1 MRALDVVR
9 SYDAHV
15 PLFLHNRPPKFIKH
29 CLKRL
34 PPEVQI
40 PPQDIAD
47 VGSGTFA
54 VHSTTEDLSYRVHVT
69 SADTVTAPWCDC
81 VDWSRHHL
89 PCKHLLAVM
98 TQVPQWGWDKLPQ
111 EYRSLPVFTLDP
123 DLLEDVR
130 RCCHRPATQ
139 PTASSTETTPA
150 AQDPA
155 AADDTHTAT
164 TTTAHCIASLQS
176 KIRSALSTI
185 TSLSYRVTDE
195 DCLRHKTDAL
205 TALVRDME
213 PHASITAPFLQPVQ
227 RRKKFVSAGSALRR
241 RLSAMRRRK
250 QLRKRR
256 WTQRAANVDIG
267 KKLTPLFLLVENN
280 GIVCPNTDTALCNLA
295 QPES

>member
-1 MRALDVVR
+1 MGLWLTCSQSHRASADMSSRTYELWTL
-9 SYDAHV
+9 SGAHM

-29 CLKRL
+29 CLKQL

-54 VHSTTEDLSYRVHVT
+54 VHSTTEDLSYMVHMAST
-69 SADTVTAPWCDC
+69 DTVTAPWCDC
-81 VDWSRHHL
+81 VDWSCRHL

-98 TQVPQWGWDKLPQ
+98 MQVPQWGWDKLPQ

-123 DLLEDVR
+123 DLLEDVQ

-139 PTASSTETTPA
+139 PTASSTETTSA

-155 AADDTHTAT
+155 AADDTRTAT
-164 TTTAHCIASLQS
+164 AATASPTARTASLQS
-176 KIRSALSTI
+176 KIRSTLSTI

-195 DCLRHKTDAL
+195 DCLRHTTDAL
-205 TALVRDME
+205 TALVRDMQ
-213 PHASITAPFLQPVQ
+213 PHASTAAPFLQSVQ

-241 RLSAMRRRK
+241 RLSAIRRRK

-256 WTQRAANVDIG
+256 LTQRAANVDIG
-267 KKLTPLFLLVENN
+267 KKLTPLFIL
-280 GIVCPNTDTALCNLA
+280 G
-295 QPES
+295 